1 MKHRACAALLS
12 GALGA
17 LGAVFSTLA
26 EARAVGPLRG
36 EPINLIVVHSTG
48 GPTCDEKTGRVR
60 WVKSGT
66 LEANI
71 RFIENHP
78 QLGIHYM
85 IDRDGTLR
93 RSVPENQIAHHV
105 RGHSLRSVAIEL
117 INDGDGIDPFPPA
130 QVSAVTALIQDIAKR
145 HGITRQDVKRH
156 SDLDHGVM
164 PCDKSK
170 RRKVDPG
177 AAFPLD
183 AVLDAAFASK

>member
-1 MKHRACAALLS
+1 MTIQIAGALLLSALLCAA
-12 GALGA
+12 
-17 LGAVFSTLA
+17 STSVK
-26 EARAVGPLRG
+26 ARATGQLRS
-36 EPINLIVVHSTG
+36 EPINMVVIHSTG
-48 GPTCDEKTGRVR
+48 GPTCDAKTGRVM

-66 LEANI
+66 MDANI

-85 IDRDGTLR
+85 IDRDGSLL

-105 RGHSLRSVAIEL
+105 LGHSKRSVAIEL
-117 INDGDGIDPFPPA
+117 INDGDGVDPFPPA

-145 HGITRQDVKRH
+145 HGITRQGVKRH
-156 SDLDHGVM
+156 SDLDVGVM
-164 PCDKSK
+164 PCDKTQ

-177 AAFPLD
+177 AAFPFD